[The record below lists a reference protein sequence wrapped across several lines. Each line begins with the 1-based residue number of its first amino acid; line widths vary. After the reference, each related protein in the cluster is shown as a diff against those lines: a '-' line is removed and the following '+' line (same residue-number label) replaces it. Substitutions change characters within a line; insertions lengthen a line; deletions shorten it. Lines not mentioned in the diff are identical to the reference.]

1 MSQSITINLSD
12 ELYSL
17 LQRAAELAE
26 QPVEVIVAQSLA
38 HSLPPLLE
46 DIPAA
51 YQLDVYPLLTMTDAE
66 LMQELN
72 RTFPS
77 NGWIE
82 YEDLLEEKKSR
93 ILTEQ
98 ETKRLEKL
106 RHEADVLAL
115 RKSYAAVLLKR
126 RGQPVPALD
135 KLPNTS

>member
-66 LMQELN
+66 LTQELN

-135 KLPNTS
+135 KLPNAS

>member
-51 YQLDVYPLLTMTDAE
+51 YQLDVYPL
-66 LMQELN
+66 
-72 RTFPS
+72 
-77 NGWIE
+77 
-82 YEDLLEEKKSR
+82 
-93 ILTEQ
+93 
-98 ETKRLEKL
+98 
-106 RHEADVLAL
+106 
-115 RKSYAAVLLKR
+115 
-126 RGQPVPALD
+126 
-135 KLPNTS
+135 

>member
-135 KLPNTS
+135 KLPNAS

>member
-1 MSQSITINLSD
+1 
-12 ELYSL
+12 
-17 LQRAAELAE
+17 
-26 QPVEVIVAQSLA
+26 
-38 HSLPPLLE
+38 
-46 DIPAA
+46 
-51 YQLDVYPLLTMTDAE
+51 MTDAE
-66 LMQELN
+66 LTQELN

-135 KLPNTS
+135 KLPNAS